1 MNNNLSITINVQIGC
16 TPNLENLLGRLVGDA
31 PQQRTAVNPVVIA
44 TTEEPRPAPEPAK
57 VIAEP
62 VAIEKPV
69 ATESPVKT
77 EITDAQ
83 LRQVIKACRE
93 RILGGTDDPF
103 KRSRITDTI
112 KQHIE
117 AEYHV
122 SHSTEIPQD
131 ARPAFVEFCENL
143 VLVDDDNAP
152 F

>member
-16 TPNLENLLGRLVGDA
+16 TQNLENLLGRLIGDA

-44 TTEEPRPAPEPAK
+44 TTEEPRPAPEPTK

-93 RILGGTDDPF
+93 ER
-103 KRSRITDTI
+103 
-112 KQHIE
+112 E
-117 AEYHV
+117 
-122 SHSTEIPQD
+122 D
-131 ARPAFVEFCENL
+131 ARPLRSREVSPRKLHLRNI
-143 VLVDDDNAP
+143 VSHHAP
-152 F
+152 HHIATDITRGIHDGGCGCAIGGWLREIEATD

>member
-16 TPNLENLLGRLVGDA
+16 TPNLENLLGRLIGDA

-44 TTEEPRPAPEPAK
+44 TTEEPRLAPEPAK
-57 VIAEP
+57 VIAE
-62 VAIEKPV
+62 PV

-143 VLVDDDNAP
+143 VLVDDDNTP